1 MRIFTALA
9 AVALSL
15 GLGQAMAQST
25 SPGAELLPEGEG
37 RDTVIRV
44 CTGCHAAE
52 VIVNRT
58 QKDMAWPDVVQAM
71 VDKGAVA
78 TPAEVEQ
85 ISAYLEKALPET
97 AAGGSTVAAAAGGE
111 GTKP

>member
-9 AVALSL
+9 AGALCL
-15 GLGQAMAQST
+15 GLSQAMAQST
-25 SPGAELLPEGEG
+25 SPGAELLPDGDG

-85 ISAYLEKALPET
+85 IAAYLEKALPET
-97 AAGGSTVAAAAGGE
+97 AAGASAVAATHGAE
-111 GTKP
+111 GAKP